1 MYFSNTIVLLLDSE
15 SDHSLS
21 GFETVGNSS
30 AEESLDLSFHRNKG
44 SMSDVKKPTGGEA
57 TSNGI
62 KKHR

>member
-1 MYFSNTIVLLLDSE
+1 MYFINTTVLLLDSE

-30 AEESLDLSFHRNKG
+30 AEESLEFNFQQQDD
-44 SMSDVKKPTGGEA
+44 MSDDKKPGGGDA